1 MTSRRT
7 FLRFG
12 VTGALLL
19 AAAGAARGQNE
30 YRPAD
35 GSGTL
40 QVLREADREVL
51 AAITPAILAG
61 TAATGSSLAAAIG
74 SIDRAVAGLPPHLQE
89 EVGQLLALLAS
100 WPGRRWV
107 AGVVAPWREASVAE
121 VSAFLER
128 WRFSRW
134 ALLQQGYHAL
144 HDLVLAAWYAR
155 PGSWAA
161 IGYPGPP
168 EVG

>member
-1 MTSRRT
+1 MAGRRR
-7 FLRFG
+7 FLKFG
-12 VTGALLL
+12 VAGALLL
-19 AAAGAARGQNE
+19 AAAGAARTQPS
-30 YRPAD
+30 YRAAGAGD
-35 GSGTL
+35 TF

-51 AAITPAILAG
+51 AAIAPAILAG
-61 TAATGSSLAAAIG
+61 TPATGPNLAAAIG
-74 SIDRAVAGLPPHLQE
+74 SVDRAVAGLPPHLQE
-89 EVGQLLALLAS
+89 EVRQLLALLAS

-107 AGVVAPWREASVAE
+107 AGVGAPWREASVAE

-155 PGSWAA
+155 PDSWEA

>member
-1 MTSRRT
+1 MPGRRR
-7 FLRFG
+7 FLKFG
-12 VTGALLL
+12 LVSGLLL
-19 AAAGAARGQNE
+19 AAVGVVRAQPGYRAAAGS
-30 YRPAD
+30 D
-35 GSGTL
+35 TL
-40 QVLREADREVL
+40 QVLGEADREVL
-51 AAITPAILAG
+51 AAIAPAILAG
-61 TAATGSSLAAAIG
+61 TGAAGPAFAAAIG
-74 SIDRAVAGLPPHLQE
+74 SVDRAIAGLPPHLQD
-89 EVGQLLALLAS
+89 EVRQLLALLAS

-107 AGVVAPWREASVAE
+107 AGVGVPWREASVAE

-144 HDLVLAAWYAR
+144 HDLVLAAWYAW
-155 PGSWAA
+155 PDSWPA

>member
-1 MTSRRT
+1 MPGRRG
-7 FLRFG
+7 FLKFG
-12 VTGALLL
+12 VAGALLL
-19 AAAGAARGQNE
+19 AAAGAARAQPS
-30 YRPAD
+30 YRAAGASD
-35 GSGTL
+35 TL
-40 QVLREADREVL
+40 QVLSDADREVL
-51 AAITPAILAG
+51 AAVAPAILAG
-61 TAATGSSLAAAIG
+61 TGAAGPGLAAAIG
-74 SIDRAVAGLPPHLQE
+74 SVDRAVAGLPPHLQE

-107 AGVVAPWREASVAE
+107 AGVDVPWREASVGE
-121 VSAFLER
+121 VAAFLDR

-155 PGSWAA
+155 PDSWAA

-168 EVG
+168 ELG